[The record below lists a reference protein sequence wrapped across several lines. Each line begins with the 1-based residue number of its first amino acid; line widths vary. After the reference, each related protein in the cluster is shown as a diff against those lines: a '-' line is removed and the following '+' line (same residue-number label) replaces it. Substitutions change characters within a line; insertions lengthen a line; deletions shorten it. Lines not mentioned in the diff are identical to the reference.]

1 MDRKEARNILL
12 LRSCSD
18 CKHFDMDT
26 ADCDWGIFEE
36 CTEAYYIAIQALQE
50 PERKKG
56 QWIQS
61 YPDIEPNPMYM
72 YSICS
77 VCGGEQS
84 IRYDLPF
91 CPWCGSKNGE
101 DKTTGEDNK

>member
-1 MDRKEARNILL
+1 
-12 LRSCSD
+12 
-18 CKHFDMDT
+18 
-26 ADCDWGIFEE
+26 
-36 CTEAYYIAIQALQE
+36 
-50 PERKKG
+50 
-56 QWIQS
+56 
-61 YPDIEPNPMYM
+61 MYM

>member
-1 MDRKEARNILL
+1 MTKNVEKLLKE
-12 LRSCSD
+12 S
-18 CKHFDMDT
+18 
-26 ADCDWGIFEE
+26 E
-36 CTEAYYIAIQALQE
+36 Q
-50 PERKKG
+50 KKG
-56 QWIQS
+56 HWIQS

-101 DKTTGEDNK
+101 VERLKG